1 MKKLK
6 LFLTIFV
13 LLFALLTIFSSIST
27 LAQSRTSAQKVEIG
41 KLLKFKMEK
50 GGEFL
55 FFFDAV
61 KGKTYEIWLYDSYNS
76 DFTLKA
82 LWFQV
87 RKGETKDT
95 AYPKEIYTEPN
106 TSKTLG
112 DGGYTPQDK
121 NKPAAVVKAEG
132 DKVYIFVWGAKEEYT
147 GEFGLN
153 IKERK

>member
-1 MKKLK
+1 MKTLK
-6 LFLTIFV
+6 VFLSIFIIM
-13 LLFALLTIFSSIST
+13 FFIFSIFSSININ
-27 LAQSRTSAQKVEIG
+27 AQGRTSAQKVEIN

-55 FFFDAV
+55 FYFDAV
-61 KGKTYEIWLYDSYNS
+61 KGKTYEIWLFDSYNS

-121 NKPAAVVKAEG
+121 NKPAAIVKAEG